1 MKKLLLITV
10 TIISSLF
17 TAFAQQNND
26 DIVGVWETGNG
37 KARVK
42 IDKVGD
48 YYFGRIIWLKEP
60 LNPEGKPKVDKNNKD
75 VNKRNTPI
83 LGLRLVGG
91 FKWESENR
99 WEGGTIYDPETG
111 NEYKCNIT
119 LVDKNTMNIRGYI
132 GISMFGRTDTWKRI
146 EQKK

>member
-17 TAFAQQNND
+17 TAFAQNNNE

-48 YYFGRIIWLKEP
+48 YYFGRIVWLKEP
-60 LNPEGKPKVDKNNKD
+60 LNAEGKPKVDKNNKD

-91 FKWESENR
+91 FKWEGENR

-119 LVDKNTMNIRGYI
+119 LVDRNTMNIRGYI
-132 GISMFGRTDTWKRI
+132 GISMFGRTDTWKRV

>member
-17 TAFAQQNND
+17 AAFAQNSNE

-48 YYFGRIIWLKEP
+48 YYFGRIVWLKEP
-60 LNPEGKPKVDKNNKD
+60 LNAEGKPKVDKNNKD
-75 VNKRNTPI
+75 ESKRNTPI
-83 LGLRLVGG
+83 IGLRLVGG
-91 FKWESENR
+91 FKWEGENR

-119 LVDKNTMNIRGYI
+119 LIDRNTMNIRGYI
-132 GISMFGRTDTWKRI
+132 GISMFGRTDTWKRV

>member
-17 TAFAQQNND
+17 TAFAQNSSE

-48 YYFGRIIWLKEP
+48 YYFGRIVWLKEP
-60 LNPEGKPKVDKNNKD
+60 LNAEGKPKVDKNNKD
-75 VNKRNTPI
+75 ESKRNTPI

-91 FKWESENR
+91 FKWEGENR

-119 LVDKNTMNIRGYI
+119 MVDRNTMNIRGYI
-132 GISMFGRTDTWKRI
+132 GISMFGRTDTWKRV

>member
-10 TIISSLF
+10 TIISGLF
-17 TAFAQQNND
+17 TALAQNTNE
-26 DIVGVWETGNG
+26 DIVGIWETGNG

-48 YYFGRIIWLKEP
+48 YYFGRIVWLKEP
-60 LNPEGKPKVDKNNKD
+60 LTPEGKPKVDKNNKD
-75 VNKRNTPI
+75 ESKRNTPI
-83 LGLRLVGG
+83 LGMRLVGG
-91 FKWESENR
+91 FKWEGENR
-99 WEGGTIYDPETG
+99 WEGGTIYDPESG

-132 GISMFGRTDTWKRI
+132 GISMFGRTDTWKRV

>member
-1 MKKLLLITV
+1 MKKILLITV

-17 TAFAQQNND
+17 TAFAQNNNE

-48 YYFGRIIWLKEP
+48 YYFGRIVWLKEP
-60 LNPEGKPKVDKNNKD
+60 LNEEGKPKVDKNNKD

-91 FKWESENR
+91 FKWEGENR

-132 GISMFGRTDTWKRI
+132 GISMFGRTDTWKRV

>member
-60 LNPEGKPKVDKNNKD
+60 LSVDGKPKVDKNNKD